1 MVKWVSIRILMTLF
15 ILKYCHTLQLEFVM
29 AYPQAPI
36 DFDLYLDLPH
46 GVDKKEVSNNMH
58 VLKLLKNLYGYK
70 QVGRVWNQYL
80 FSGLTNLRSMVSAVD
95 ECILYQVNVI
105 FFNYVEDGL
114 FLSSNYGWFNTKIDN
129 LKSLGYNIDD
139 KGYFNDYLGVN
150 IKKQK
155 YGTIKLM
162 QPHLMK
168 DIIRDVKLNR
178 HAKIRQMP
186 VASIKILHL

>member
-15 ILKYCHTLQLEFVM
+15 ILEYCHTLQLEFVM

-114 FLSSNYGWFNTKIDN
+114 FLSSNYG
-129 LKSLGYNIDD
+129 
-139 KGYFNDYLGVN
+139 
-150 IKKQK
+150 
-155 YGTIKLM
+155 
-162 QPHLMK
+162 
-168 DIIRDVKLNR
+168 
-178 HAKIRQMP
+178 
-186 VASIKILHL
+186 